1 MMLQFL
7 SFIKPLQLFRCHLR
21 KGPDLLLLLLLP
33 LPQALLQRVSTC
45 SLELHYTLLIYPCET
60 PSHQA
65 LTPSKI
71 FRGMESSSYFSKSLL
86 ESPVP
91 FGSIFKFNCCG
102 KLSQFAPYCSCHSS
116 ISKNGW
122 DFTNILS
129 NSPALLTFQPVHSFF
144 FFWPRPVA
152 CGILALPPGIKP
164 GFSAVK
170 AGCPNNRTARE
181 FPSCVF

>member
-21 KGPDLLLLLLLP
+21 KGPHLLLLLLLP

-45 SLELHYTLLIYPCET
+45 SLELHYTLLIYPCEM

-71 FRGMESSSYFSKSLL
+71 LWGMESSSYFSKSLL

-91 FGSIFKFNCCG
+91 FGSIFKFSCCG
-102 KLSQFAPYCSCHSS
+102 KLFQFAPYCSCHSS
-116 ISKNGW
+116 ISKNGR

-129 NSPALLTFQPVHSFF
+129 NSPALLTFQPVHFF
-144 FFWPRPVA
+144 FF
-152 CGILALPPGIKP
+152 GHALWLVG
-164 GFSAVK
+164 S
-170 AGCPNNRTARE
+170 
-181 FPSCVF
+181 